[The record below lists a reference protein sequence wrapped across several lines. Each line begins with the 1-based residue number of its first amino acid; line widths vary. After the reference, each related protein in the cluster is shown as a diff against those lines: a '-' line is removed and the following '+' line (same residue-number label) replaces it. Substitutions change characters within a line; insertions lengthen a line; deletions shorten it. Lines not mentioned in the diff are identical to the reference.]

1 MRLLKLVCKLAKI
14 EGTLD
19 SFFTC
24 FSTSPPQ
31 RGNPGWNEVHGK
43 YIKNTIIFSTFVLAV
58 CIFSCICNYI
68 HKSVSLMLVFDYLKR
83 RKFQKCVSKTCE
95 RRCYGCVIHSGV
107 CVWASCPY
115 AHFADLYTRSVG
127 ISLLVQHIGNS
138 YGHK

>member
-58 CIFSCICNYI
+58 CIFYCICSYI
-68 HKSVSLMLVFDYLKR
+68 LKGVTDAL
-83 RKFQKCVSKTCE
+83 FL
-95 RRCYGCVIHSGV
+95 GVIEV
-107 CVWASCPY
+107 
-115 AHFADLYTRSVG
+115 
-127 ISLLVQHIGNS
+127 
-138 YGHK
+138 